1 MPAPQT
7 VEGLISEESDLALAR
22 FDYGTAWELGS
33 EMRGIAAEANLP
45 VAIEITHHG
54 AVVFSTLLPGATP
67 DNIVWARRKRLV
79 VEHFQHSSLY
89 MRLLCEKNGV
99 DFHSRY
105 SLSQAD
111 YAASGGGVPIQVA
124 GVGLV
129 GVVAVSGLPDIEDH
143 DLVTSVLKQLGKS
156 SGSQEQRE

>member
-7 VEGLISEESDLALAR
+7 VEGLIAEEADLALAR
-22 FDYGTAWELGS
+22 FDYETAWELGS
-33 EMRGIAAEANLP
+33 AMRRMAAEANLP

-67 DNIVWARRKRLV
+67 DNIVWTRRKRAV

-99 DFHSRY
+99 DFATRY
-105 SLSQAD
+105 RLSPGD

-129 GVVAVSGLPDIEDH
+129 GVAAVSGLPDVDDH
-143 DLVTSVLKQLGKS
+143 ALVISALKQL
-156 SGSQEQRE
+156 

>member
-1 MPAPQT
+1 VSAPQT
-7 VEGLISEESDLALAR
+7 VEGLIAEERDLALAR

-33 EMRGIAAEANLP
+33 EMRRVAAEANLP

-79 VEHFQHSSLY
+79 VEHFQHSSLF

-105 SLSQAD
+105 RLAKAD